1 MADTSIWKETDPV
14 LHGMVI
20 YMLFGMVR
28 LGMGICYMVCGKY
41 ESPDDNYIMSHG
53 DTILTF

>member
-20 YMLFGMVR
+20 YVIWYGKVEYGYLLHGT
-28 LGMGICYMVCGKY
+28 CGKY
-41 ESPDDNYIMSHG
+41 ESPDDNYIMSHD